1 MNYRMVFNMMGKILL
16 IMAVVMLLPIIVSV
30 LSSASDLVALV
41 ASALITAGIGGL
53 LLLVKPRSN
62 AIYAKEGFV
71 IVALSWVMMSLLG
84 ALPFLFGGVFSSYLD
99 CVFETAS
106 GFTTTGATVC
116 TEISAI
122 PHGIGFWRCLII
134 FIGGMGVLVFVMAVL
149 PLSKERSMHIMRA
162 EVPGP
167 SVGKL
172 VAKAKNTA
180 LILYAIY
187 FGLMVIEAVLL
198 LFGGMNAYEAFTTA
212 MSTAGTGGFMVY
224 DMGMIGLSP
233 YLQTVA
239 TVFMMMFAVN
249 FNLYF
254 YILLRKIGVVAK
266 NEELHWFLAVYFI
279 CVAVITFNI
288 RHLYGSL
295 GEAFHHAAFNGASV
309 YSTTGFSSFDFDQW
323 PTLSKCVLL
332 LMMLLGGCAGSTG
345 GGIKASRFVILV
357 KNGWNEL
364 RRLAHPKYVHALRLD
379 GKPIPESVVRSVLV
393 YFSVI
398 VALVFVSVLLI
409 AINGY
414 DFESTVSAVFACIFN
429 VGPGFGKVGP
439 VQNYT
444 CFSDFSKIVL
454 TLDMLIGRLEVW
466 PMLLLF
472 SPSTWR
478 KRSTYR

>member
-1 MNYRMVFNMMGKILL
+1 MVFNILGKILL
-16 IMAVVMLLPIIVSV
+16 IMAVVMLLPIAVSA
-30 LSSASDLVALV
+30 LTGASDLLALTV
-41 ASALITAGIGGL
+41 SAAITAGIGGL
-53 LLLVKPRSN
+53 LLLIKPKSS

-71 IVALSWVMMSLLG
+71 IVALSWILMSLLG
-84 ALPFLFGGVFSSYLD
+84 ALPFIIGGIFTNYID
-99 CVFETAS
+99 AVFETAS

-116 TEISAI
+116 TAISAI

-187 FGLMVIEAVLL
+187 FALMVIEAVML
-198 LFGGMNAYEAFTTA
+198 LFGGMTLYEAFTTA
-212 MSTAGTGGFMVY
+212 MSTAGTGGFMVL
-224 DMGMIGLSP
+224 DEGMIGLSP

-239 TVFMMMFAVN
+239 TVFMMLFAVN

-254 YILLRKIGVVAK
+254 YIILRKIGVVAK
-266 NEELHWFLAVYFI
+266 NEELHWFLGVFVV

-288 RHLYGSL
+288 RHLYGSF
-295 GEAFHHAAFNGASV
+295 GEALHHAAFNGASI
-309 YSTTGFSSFDFDQW
+309 YSTTGFASFDFDKW
-323 PTLSKCVLL
+323 PTLSKCILL
-332 LMMLLGGCAGSTG
+332 LMMLLGGCAGSTA
-345 GGIKASRFVILV
+345 GGIKTSRFVILV
-357 KNGWNEL
+357 KNAWNEL

-379 GKPIPESVVRSVLV
+379 GKPVPESVVRSVLA

-398 VALVFVSVLLI
+398 VALVFVSILLV
-409 AINGY
+409 AFNGH
-414 DFESTVSAVFACIFN
+414 DFETSVSAVFACIFN
-429 VGPGFGKVGP
+429 VGPGFSAVGP

-444 CFSDFSKIVL
+444 CFSDFTKIVL

-472 SPSTWR
+472 NPSTWR
-478 KRSTYR
+478 SRSTYR

>member
-1 MNYRMVFNMMGKILL
+1 MVFNILGKILL
-16 IMAVVMLLPIIVSV
+16 IMAVVMLLPIAVSA
-30 LSSASDLVALV
+30 LTGASDLLALTV
-41 ASALITAGIGGL
+41 SAAITAGIGGL
-53 LLLVKPRSN
+53 LLLIQPKSS

-71 IVALSWVMMSLLG
+71 IVALSWILMSLLG
-84 ALPFLFGGVFSSYLD
+84 ALPFIIGGIFTNYID
-99 CVFETAS
+99 AVFETAS

-116 TEISAI
+116 TAISAI

-187 FGLMVIEAVLL
+187 FALMVIEAVML
-198 LFGGMNAYEAFTTA
+198 LFGGMTLYEAFTTA
-212 MSTAGTGGFMVY
+212 MSTAGTGGFMVH
-224 DMGMIGLSP
+224 DEGMIGLSP

-239 TVFMMMFAVN
+239 TVFMMLFAVN

-254 YILLRKIGVVAK
+254 YIILRKIGVVAK
-266 NEELHWFLAVYFI
+266 NEELHWFLGVFVV

-288 RHLYGSL
+288 RHLYGSF
-295 GEAFHHAAFNGASV
+295 GEALHHAAFNGASI
-309 YSTTGFSSFDFDQW
+309 YSTTGFASFDFDKW
-323 PTLSKCVLL
+323 PTLSKCILL
-332 LMMLLGGCAGSTG
+332 LMMLLGGCAGSTA
-345 GGIKASRFVILV
+345 GGIKTSRFVILV
-357 KNGWNEL
+357 KNAWNEL

-379 GKPIPESVVRSVLV
+379 GKPVPESVVRSVLA

-398 VALVFVSVLLI
+398 VALVFVSILLV
-409 AINGY
+409 AFNGH
-414 DFESTVSAVFACIFN
+414 DFETSVSAVFACIFN
-429 VGPGFGKVGP
+429 VGPGFSAVGP

-444 CFSDFSKIVL
+444 CFSYFTKIVL

-472 SPSTWR
+472 NPSTWR
-478 KRSTYR
+478 SRSTYR

>member
-1 MNYRMVFNMMGKILL
+1 MVFNMLGKIVLSAAAL
-16 IMAVVMLLPIIVSV
+16 MLLPVIISAC
-30 LSSASDLVALV
+30 SGASDLFALLL
-41 ASALITAGIGGL
+41 SALITAGIGGL
-53 LLLVKPRSN
+53 LLLIKPKSN

-71 IVALSWVMMSLLG
+71 IVALSWLAMSLLG
-84 ALPFLFGGVFSSYLD
+84 ALPFLLGGIFPSYLD

-116 TEISAI
+116 TAISAI

-134 FIGGMGVLVFVMAVL
+134 FVGGMGVLVFVMAVM

-187 FGLMVIEAVLL
+187 FCLMVIEAIFL
-198 LFGGMNAYEAFTTA
+198 LFGGMSAYEAFTTA
-212 MSTAGTGGFMVY
+212 MSTAGTGGFMVL
-224 DMGMIGLSP
+224 DEGMIGLSP

-239 TVFMMMFAVN
+239 TVFMLIFAVN

-254 YILLRKIGVVAK
+254 YIILRKLGVVVK
-266 NEELHWFLAVYFI
+266 NEELHWFLGIFVI
-279 CVAVITFNI
+279 CITLITFNI

-295 GEAFHHAAFNGASV
+295 GEALHHAAFNGASI
-309 YSTTGFSSFDFDQW
+309 YSTTGFASFDFDKW
-323 PTLSKCVLL
+323 PTLSKCILL
-332 LMMLLGGCAGSTG
+332 LMMLLGGCAGSTA
-345 GGIKASRFVILV
+345 GGIKTSRFIILV

-379 GKPIPESVVRSVLV
+379 NKPVPETVVRSVLV

-398 VALVFVSVLLI
+398 IALVFASVLLVSFD
-409 AINGY
+409 GY
-414 DFESTVSAVFACIFN
+414 SFEATVSSVFACIFN
-429 VGPGFGKVGP
+429 VGPGFSAVGP
-439 VQNYT
+439 VENYAH
-444 CFSDFSKIVL
+444 FSDFSKIVL
-454 TLDMLIGRLEVW
+454 TLDMLIGRLEIW

-478 KRSTYR
+478 KRSMYR